1 MDDVGG
7 TERAVAEAL
16 WAKVEADLSEA
27 GPHQAYLA
35 HCTDHDMLDEAA
47 RRYREAKDA
56 LDEKDESLKELLDE
70 RLTAI
75 ATLAMAK
82 LDVEHEPP
90 PVSPLMRILQ
100 LVIIGFSVVSVWML
114 VRALLM

>member
-1 MDDVGG
+1 MEDVGG

-16 WAKVEADLSEA
+16 WAKVEADLSET
-27 GPHQAYLA
+27 GPHQAFLA

-56 LDEKDESLKELLDE
+56 VDDDDEALRELLDQ

-100 LVIIGFSVVSVWML
+100 LVIIGFTVASVWML
-114 VRALLM
+114 ARAMLM